1 MKGYQ
6 ALATNKHLPAWD
18 REVDVLVVGYG
29 LAGAVS
35 AITAHDAG
43 AKVLLLEKMPH
54 PGGISILSGGGV
66 AFARNAEGAFAYLK
80 RTCNRTTP
88 DEVLWPL
95 AKGMV
100 EIIDWVKELAK
111 VSGTEP
117 SQSEVRGHGTY
128 PFPGTNDVDS
138 IKLKDFP
145 AYSAFPWAKG
155 LRGGARLFKMV
166 YDNVELRK
174 IEVLSSTP
182 AKRLITNPGG
192 EVLGLVAES
201 GGREI
206 KIRARRGV
214 ILCCGGFEN
223 NEAMKLQYFE
233 AQPVYPVYLGNTGDG
248 IMMAQKAGAALW
260 HMWHFHGGYGFKYP
274 DFPFAIRH
282 VWSGPR
288 KEDRKMIWIAV
299 DRSGKRFMD
308 EYPPAPQDTGTRP
321 LEYYDAD
328 IQDYPR
334 IPCYLIFDEE
344 GRELS
349 PVAMVIINDERYYYD
364 WSEDNSAEIK
374 KGWILKGNNL
384 EEIAGKIKVKPEI
397 LKSTVARWNSQ
408 CAAGKDQ
415 DFGRP
420 TKTMMSIAKPPFY
433 AMEAWPIVSN
443 TQGGPAHDPN
453 QRVLDP
459 MGNPIPRL
467 YAAGEI
473 TSIFGHLYLEAG
485 NIAECFVG
493 GRIAGRNAAAEKDS
507 FWSFLTDREQ

>member
-1 MKGYQ
+1 
-6 ALATNKHLPAWD
+6 LLTTELSLHWD
-18 REVDVLVVGYG
+18 READVVVVGYG
-29 LAGAVS
+29 FAGGIS

-80 RTCNRTTP
+80 RTCNGTTP
-88 DEVLWPL
+88 DEVLRPL

-117 SQSEVRGHGTY
+117 AESEVRGHGTY
-128 PFPGTNDVDS
+128 PFPGTDDIDS

-155 LRGGARLFKMV
+155 LRGGARLFKIV
-166 YDNVELRK
+166 VDNVEQRR
-174 IEVLSSTP
+174 IEVILSTP
-182 AKRLITNPGG
+182 AKRIITNLQG
-192 EVLGLVAES
+192 EILGLVAQAGET
-201 GGREI
+201 EI
-206 KIRARRGV
+206 NIKARKAV
-214 ILCCGGFEN
+214 ILACGGFEN
-223 NEAMKLQYFE
+223 NQTMKLQYFE

-248 IMMAQKAGAALW
+248 ISMAQKAGAALW

-282 VWSGPR
+282 VWAGPR

-299 DRSGKRFMD
+299 DRFGKRFMN
-308 EYPPAPQDTGTRP
+308 EYPPAPQDTGTRA

-328 IQDYPR
+328 LQDYPR

-344 GRELS
+344 GRKLG
-349 PVAMVIINDERYYYD
+349 PVAVAIVNDERYHYR
-364 WSEDNSAEIK
+364 WSEDNLVEIG
-374 KGWILKGNNL
+374 KGWTIKGQTIR
-384 EEIAGKIKVKPEI
+384 EIAAKIKVDPEV
-397 LKSTVARWNSQ
+397 LKSTVERWNGL
-408 CAAGKDQ
+408 CARGVDK

-420 TKTMMSIAKPPFY
+420 PKTMMPILNPPFY
-433 AMEAWPIVSN
+433 AMEAWPVVSN
-443 TQGGPAHDPN
+443 TQGGPVHDPN

-459 MGNPIPRL
+459 MGKSISRL
-467 YAAGEI
+467 YVAGEI
-473 TSIFGHLYLEAG
+473 SSIFGHLYLEAG

-493 GRIAGRNAAAEKDS
+493 GKIAGQNAAEETPWD
-507 FWSFLTDREQ
+507 